1 MKLELQKLVNATRAM
16 DQTLVVSLING
27 FLNAGL
33 ELKEN
38 WLGVARL
45 AMTVGCYDLAV
56 QCLHML
62 DKSKCEEATIAKQLG
77 MLADCGKND
86 DAYQSAKQW
95 VNKAPTSVAALH
107 IAGVLAYQ
115 KGQLEQAETL
125 LKKVVE
131 KAPLAGEA
139 WHMLSTLQNVV
150 AQPDFQS
157 SISAQTVKFN
167 QLPNNVS
174 KACFLNAM
182 GNVDGLIGKE
192 ESAFAFYEKSANIM
206 RQITSSNFSSTP
218 YNIDTNHTKI
228 TKVLTQIERET
239 AQNAVTSNAVT
250 SNAFTSNT
258 FTPVFIMG
266 LPRSGTT
273 LLNNI
278 LCSDEGVNS
287 IGETDAF
294 TIACDTVLKKK
305 NSAYDLDTI
314 LNCKNVE
321 LNGIAKEY
329 ERIARVLGCTESVC
343 VNKSLNNSHIAL
355 MIQRVFPNAKFIA
368 TTRNELENAW
378 SIYKT
383 FFSSNLHWSFDIR
396 SVKSAIQMDKRTI
409 DQLRTVI
416 KIEEVELE
424 TLKVEPELVL
434 PRIFNSIGLNYEN
447 NHAHFHKTPT
457 VVKTASMSQIRQP
470 LNKLH
475 SHISGVPKPFLE
487 LYENL

>member
-1 MKLELQKLVNATRAM
+1 M
-16 DQTLVVSLING
+16 DQTLVISLITG
-27 FLNAGL
+27 FLNNEL

-95 VNKAPTSVAALH
+95 VDKAPTSVAALH

-139 WHMLSTLQNVV
+139 WHMLSTLQNVIV
-150 AQPDFQS
+150 QAAFQK
-157 SISAQTVKFN
+157 SISEQTAKFT
-167 QLPNNVS
+167 QLPNNIS

-182 GNVDGLIGKE
+182 GNINLLNGDE
-192 ESAFAFYEKSANIM
+192 ESAFAFYEKSANVM
-206 RQITSSNFSSTP
+206 QQITSSNALTKPF
-218 YNIDTNHTKI
+218 NIDTNYTEI
-228 TKVLTQIERET
+228 AKVLNHTESDTEQSSFTST
-239 AQNAVTSNAVT
+239 AFT
-250 SNAFTSNT
+250 SNAFT
-258 FTPVFIMG
+258 PIFIMG

-278 LCSDEGVNS
+278 LCSDITVNS

-305 NSAYDLDTI
+305 NSAYDLETV
-314 LNCKNVE
+314 LTCRNVE
-321 LNGIAKEY
+321 LNAIAKEY
-329 ERIARVLGCTESVC
+329 ERIVRELGCTESVC

-368 TTRNELENAW
+368 TKRSELENAW

-383 FFSSNLHWSFDIR
+383 FFSSNLHWSFDI
-396 SVKSAIQMDKRTI
+396 SLVKRAIQMDKEVI
-409 DQLRTVI
+409 EQLQTVI
-416 KIEEVELE
+416 KIEVVELE
-424 TLKVEPELVL
+424 ALKVEPGLVL
-434 PRIFNSIGLNYEN
+434 KRVFNSIGLNYEN
-447 NHAHFHKTPT
+447 NHTSFHKMPAI
-457 VVKTASMSQIRQP
+457 VKTASMSQIRQP
-470 LNKLH
+470 LNTVNTQAFG
-475 SHISGVPKPFLE
+475 IPKAFTE
-487 LYENL
+487 LYEKTVLKIL

>member
-1 MKLELQKLVNATRAM
+1 MKLELQKLVHATRTM
-16 DQTLVVSLING
+16 DQTLVISLITG
-27 FLNAGL
+27 FLNNEL

-95 VNKAPTSVAALH
+95 VDKAPTSVAALH

-157 SISAQTVKFN
+157 SISAQTVKFE
-167 QLPNNVS
+167 QVPNNVP

-182 GNVDGLIGKE
+182 GNVNGLIGDEK
-192 ESAFAFYEKSANIM
+192 SAFAFYEKSANIM
-206 RQITSSNFSSTP
+206 RQITSSNFSSPP
-218 YNIDTNHTKI
+218 YSIDINHTKI
-228 TKVLTQIERET
+228 TKVLTQSESDT
-239 AQNAVTSNAVT
+239 AQSAV
-250 SNAFTSNT
+250 TSNT

-321 LNGIAKEY
+321 LNAIAKEY
-329 ERIARVLGCTESVC
+329 ERIARELGCTESVC

-368 TTRNELENAW
+368 IKRNEIENAW

-383 FFSSNLHWSFDIR
+383 FFSDIS
-396 SVKSAIQMDKRTI
+396 SVKSAIQIDKRTI
-409 DQLRTVI
+409 EQLRTVI
-416 KIEEVELE
+416 KIEVVELE
-424 TLKVEPELVL
+424 ALRLKPELVL
-434 PRIFNSIGLNYEN
+434 PRIFDSIGLNYEN
-447 NHAHFHKTPT
+447 NHAYFHKTPT

-470 LNKLH
+470 LNTLN
-475 SHISGVPKPFLE
+475 SNTSGIPALFVE
-487 LYENL
+487 LYESL

>member
-1 MKLELQKLVNATRAM
+1 MKLELQKLVHATRTM
-16 DQTLVVSLING
+16 DQTLVISLITG
-27 FLNAGL
+27 FLNNEL

-95 VNKAPTSVAALH
+95 VDKAPTSVAALH

-139 WHMLSTLQNVV
+139 WHMLSTLQNVI

-182 GNVDGLIGKE
+182 GNVNGLIGDG
-192 ESAFAFYEKSANIM
+192 ESAFAFYEKSANLM

-218 YNIDTNHTKI
+218 YSIDTNHTKI
-228 TKVLTQIERET
+228 TKVLTQSESDT
-239 AQNAVTSNAVT
+239 AQSAVT

-321 LNGIAKEY
+321 LNAIAKEY
-329 ERIARVLGCTESVC
+329 ERIARELGCTESVC

-368 TTRNELENAW
+368 IKRNEIENAW

-409 DQLRTVI
+409 EQLRTVI
-416 KIEEVELE
+416 KIEVVELE

-470 LNKLH
+470 LNELN
-475 SHISGVPKPFLE
+475 SQTPSIPALFVE
-487 LYENL
+487 LYESL

>member
-1 MKLELQKLVNATRAM
+1 MKLELQKLVHATRAM
-16 DQTLVVSLING
+16 DQTLVVSLITG

-62 DKSKCEEATIAKQLG
+62 DKSKCEETTLAKQLG

-182 GNVDGLIGKE
+182 GNVNGLIGKE

-218 YNIDTNHTKI
+218 YSIDTNHTKI
-228 TKVLTQIERET
+228 TKVLTQIESDT
-239 AQNAVTSNAVT
+239 AQS
-250 SNAFTSNT
+250 AFIKNVVTSNT

-266 LPRSGTT
+266 LPRTGTT
-273 LLNNI
+273 LLDNI

-314 LNCKNVE
+314 LNCENVE
-321 LNGIAKEY
+321 LNAIAEEY
-329 ERIARVLGCTESVC
+329 ERIARELGCTESVC

-368 TTRNELENAW
+368 IKRDELENAW

-416 KIEEVELE
+416 KIEVVELE

-470 LNKLH
+470 LNKLN